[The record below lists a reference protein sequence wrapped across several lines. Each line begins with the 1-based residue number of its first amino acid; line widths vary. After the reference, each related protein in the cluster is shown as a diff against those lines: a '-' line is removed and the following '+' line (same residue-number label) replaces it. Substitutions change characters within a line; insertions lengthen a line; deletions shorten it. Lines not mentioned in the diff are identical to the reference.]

1 MLNKFR
7 NRLFFFTLVIIFFCF
22 KVIAENKIVYIDL
35 NFLLQN
41 SLAGKSLD
49 SQIKNIKTKNL
60 AFFKD
65 KETKLKSDESKIL
78 KQQNVLSKI
87 EFDKLI
93 DILSKDVNN
102 YNKEKKIKVNNFKKI
117 NNKSTVLFLSVLQ
130 PILAEYSNKENISL
144 IIQKNNI
151 LLGKSNLDI
160 TNSILEILDQKKK
173 KIDLK

>member
-22 KVIAENKIVYIDL
+22 KVTAENKIVYIDL

-41 SLAGKSLD
+41 SLAGKSLS
-49 SQIKNIKTKNL
+49 SQIKNINTKNL

-93 DILSKDVNN
+93 DILS
-102 YNKEKKIKVNNFKKI
+102 
-117 NNKSTVLFLSVLQ
+117 
-130 PILAEYSNKENISL
+130 
-144 IIQKNNI
+144 
-151 LLGKSNLDI
+151 
-160 TNSILEILDQKKK
+160 
-173 KIDLK
+173 

>member
-22 KVIAENKIVYIDL
+22 KVTAENKIVYIDL

-41 SLAGKSLD
+41 SLAGKSLS
-49 SQIKNIKTKNL
+49 SQIKNINTKNL

-93 DILSKDVNN
+93 DILSKDVGVRLPNVGWL
-102 YNKEKKIKVNNFKKI
+102 KTEITQMKKFK
-117 NNKSTVLFLSVLQ
+117 FLSYL
-130 PILAEYSNKENISL
+130 SL
-144 IIQKNNI
+144 IRFLIFV
-151 LLGKSNLDI
+151 KSN
-160 TNSILEILDQKKK
+160 SSF
-173 KIDLK
+173 